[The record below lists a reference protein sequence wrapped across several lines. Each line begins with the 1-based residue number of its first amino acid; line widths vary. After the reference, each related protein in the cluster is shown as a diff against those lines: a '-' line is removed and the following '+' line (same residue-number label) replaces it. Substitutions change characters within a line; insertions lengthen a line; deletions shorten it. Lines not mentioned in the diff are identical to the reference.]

1 MSTDRTV
8 RGFPA
13 GRTAVGS
20 LERPGYRYP
29 LLVFKRA
36 TKDAAGISN
45 PADPLGRA
53 GQADN
58 GPGGKGKA
66 TPKRNAAQAARKTS
80 VIGGGR
86 TRSGGRTAGKGA
98 ARLTP
103 EQARMRR
110 EAMKRGDDNVLSPRD
125 RGPAR
130 RLARDYVDSRRNVMG
145 LFVPIALPVILL
157 GYTNSTLLRLIANF
171 GLYTFVAAAVL
182 DSVRTSRA
190 VRKLVAVRFPN
201 EQTKGLGLYAALR
214 AMQFRRIRIP
224 GPRVARGAKI

>member
-1 MSTDRTV
+1 
-8 RGFPA
+8 
-13 GRTAVGS
+13 
-20 LERPGYRYP
+20 

-45 PADPLGRA
+45 PADPLGPA

-58 GPGGKGKA
+58 GLGGKGKA

-86 TRSGGRTAGKGA
+86 TRSGARPTGKGA
-98 ARLTP
+98 PRLTP
-103 EQARMRR
+103 EQARLRR

-145 LFVPIALPVILL
+145 LFVPIALPVIVL
-157 GYTNSTLLRLIANF
+157 GYTNSTLLRLIGNF
-171 GLYTFVAAAVL
+171 GLYAFIAAAL
-182 DSVRTSRA
+182 IDSIRTSRA

-224 GPRVARGAKI
+224 GPRVARGSKV

>member
-1 MSTDRTV
+1 VSTDRTG

-13 GRTAVGS
+13 GPEAVAALRCGS
-20 LERPGYRYP
+20 YRYP
-29 LLVFKRA
+29 LRVFKRG
-36 TKDAAGISN
+36 TKDAAGVNN
-45 PADPLGRA
+45 PADPLSA
-53 GQADN
+53 ADN

-80 VIGGGR
+80 VVGGGRSRGGGR
-86 TRSGGRTAGKGA
+86 TGAKGG

-103 EQARMRR
+103 DQARLRR

-157 GYTNSTLLRLIANF
+157 GYTNSTILRLIANF
-171 GLYTFVAAAVL
+171 GLYTFVAAALL
-182 DSVRTSRA
+182 DSIRTSRA
-190 VRKLVAVRFPN
+190 VRRLVSVRFPN
-201 EQTKGLGLYAALR
+201 EKTKGLGLYAALR